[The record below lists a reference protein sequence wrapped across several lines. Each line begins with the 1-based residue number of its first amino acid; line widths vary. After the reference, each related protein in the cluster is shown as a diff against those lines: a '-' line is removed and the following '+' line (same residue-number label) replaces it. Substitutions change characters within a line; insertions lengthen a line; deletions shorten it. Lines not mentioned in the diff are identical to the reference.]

1 MNNICKIWNTLQKT
15 SNRILWIL
23 WVSTFENGKYDVSV
37 NLLFVFHHLTK
48 RERGSIMWKELGNR
62 RTKETQVHLLFSKSE
77 LLLTHV
83 NSRGH
88 SCYKDVL
95 FSGLPASNYSKKKT
109 KTTNVK
115 RLSKAFDIS
124 QNIFWGTILYF
135 QIGCCWQHI
144 TMLAFLNRAVSGR
157 EPSQGQRPMCWNQKS
172 TRSPLMKALN

>member
-62 RTKETQVHLLFSKSE
+62 WTKETQVHLLFSKSE

-88 SCYKDVL
+88 SCYKDVF
-95 FSGLPASNYSKKKT
+95 FSGCEQLLEEG
-109 KTTNVK
+109 KTTNVES
-115 RLSKAFDIS
+115 LSIAFDIS
-124 QNIFWGTILYF
+124 QNIFWGAVLYF
-135 QIGCCWQHI
+135 EIGCRWQHI
-144 TMLAFLNRAVSGR
+144 NMLAFLNRAVSGR
-157 EPSQGQRPMCWNQKS
+157 EPSQGQRSICWNQRS